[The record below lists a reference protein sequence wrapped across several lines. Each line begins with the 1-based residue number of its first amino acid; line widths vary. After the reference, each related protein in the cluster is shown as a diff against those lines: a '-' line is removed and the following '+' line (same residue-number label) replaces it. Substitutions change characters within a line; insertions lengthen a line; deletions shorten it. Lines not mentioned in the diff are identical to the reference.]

1 LFNNLDLLKIGS
13 ILLEDYFIKNI
24 YNLMKSDQYYSQS
37 EEIRS
42 AFKVENKK
50 TELVKELK
58 IGEKSGLNENFERKE
73 FFEWLHAKYMNN
85 EI

>member
-1 LFNNLDLLKIGS
+1 
-13 ILLEDYFIKNI
+13 
-24 YNLMKSDQYYSQS
+24 MKSDQYYSQS

>member
-1 LFNNLDLLKIGS
+1 
-13 ILLEDYFIKNI
+13 
-24 YNLMKSDQYYSQS
+24 MKSDQYYSQS

-58 IGEKSGLNENFERKE
+58 IGEKSGLNENFDKKA
-73 FFEWLHAKYMNN
+73 FIKKLHSKYLKN

>member
-1 LFNNLDLLKIGS
+1 
-13 ILLEDYFIKNI
+13 
-24 YNLMKSDQYYSQS
+24 MKSDQYYSQS

-58 IGEKSGLNENFERKE
+58 IGEKSGLTENFDKKA
-73 FFEWLHAKYMNN
+73 FIKKLQSKYLKN

>member
-1 LFNNLDLLKIGS
+1 
-13 ILLEDYFIKNI
+13 
-24 YNLMKSDQYYSQS
+24 MKSDQYYSQS

-58 IGEKSGLNENFERKE
+58 IGEKSGLNENFDKKA
-73 FFEWLHAKYMNN
+73 FIKKLHSKYL
-85 EI
+85 I